1 VDPDA
6 ARALAVIVS
15 AVVGL
20 AVGSFLNVVI
30 HRLPR
35 GESLLHPASHCP
47 TCGSPLGALENVPVF
62 SWVLLRA
69 QCRHCASP
77 ISARYPVVELLTA
90 TAFAGL
96 AAAVPT
102 LAPLAPL
109 DMVAGATI
117 AVGAI
122 DLDGCDPPAV
132 LGWVA
137 ITGSAALALV
147 AVAAD
152 SPGRISWAAIGG
164 AACLGARAIP
174 TLRVART
181 EGRSVPP
188 RTICAAWGWS
198 AGWCALDGGLSVV
211 VALVVL
217 ELIGRAGRTRTAVAG
232 SVALATVLVGCAVV
246 GPRVG

>member
-6 ARALAVIVS
+6 ARALAVVVS

-20 AVGSFLNVVI
+20 AIGSFLNVVI

-35 GESLLHPASHCP
+35 GESLLRPASHCP

-69 QCRHCASP
+69 RCRHCAAP

-90 TAFAGL
+90 TVFAGL

-122 DLDGCDPPAV
+122 DLDGCNPPAV

-137 ITGSAALALV
+137 ITGSTALALV
-147 AVAAD
+147 ALAAD
-152 SPGRISWAAIGG
+152 SPGRLTWATIGG
-164 AACLGARAIP
+164 AACLVAREVP
-174 TLRVART
+174 PLRVART
-181 EGRSVPP
+181 EGRRAPAP
-188 RTICAAWGWS
+188 AICAAWGWS
-198 AGWCALDGGLSVV
+198 AGWCALGGGLSVA
-211 VALVVL
+211 VALVALKLV
-217 ELIGRAGRTRTAVAG
+217 GRTRTAVVG

-246 GPRVG
+246 GPRAG